1 MTVTVYEDM
10 VLEESELFGI
20 TLERTFDL
28 DNRIVLA
35 PVIGQVEI
43 RNTDSRF
50 WHRHLSDCI
59 HVYVVNSN

>member
-10 VLEESELFGI
+10 VLEESELFSI

-35 PVIGQVEI
+35 PVIGRVEI
-43 RNTDSRF
+43 TNTDSKF
-50 WHRHLSDCI
+50 WHGHLYRT
-59 HVYVVNSN
+59 V

>member
-1 MTVTVYEDM
+1 MTVTVYEDK

-20 TLERTFDL
+20 TLERTFGL

-43 RNTDSRF
+43 INTDSKF
-50 WHRHLSDCI
+50 WHGHYRT
-59 HVYVVNSN
+59 V

>member
-43 RNTDSRF
+43 RNTDSRL
-50 WHRHLSDCI
+50 WHRHL
-59 HVYVVNSN
+59 